1 MSIRYI
7 LRLISSTGVD
17 LTNLVPKLDTTASD
31 IVSHQRDALVQRK
44 ELAQKTKDFRR
55 LDDSSKLAEYK
66 GLLKCMRSAPEIV
79 NTELTTDLTA
89 YQAFIDLLTNQGKAS
104 SSAFLQLYSA
114 LSEAPDPYPLLEA
127 SVDSFVHSE
136 TTLPKVTA
144 EKEHLQSSVSSLTS
158 QLEETERKLEEER
171 TARRKLEETQET
183 KIKEVE
189 ATWSAVLDEKVNNWE
204 AKEKSLEEKAEN
216 HERLMKEI
224 KASYEVS
231 QRLEQED
238 GNDGTRSAATAAEL
252 EIVASDLE
260 KTSSRL
266 AEVEARNE
274 QLRLD
279 LAQAVSHTQTE
290 QKGQS
295 LEDDPAYQ
303 RLQSENSSLL
313 RKIDTIRFDKDAERH
328 SWESKIRKIER
339 TTEKLNAERDELRS
353 KLDKWADYDDI
364 RRELEVIK
372 VSSKH

>member
-1 MSIRYI
+1 VLITVI
-7 LRLISSTGVD
+7 L
-17 LTNLVPKLDTTASD
+17 
-31 IVSHQRDALVQRK
+31 
-44 ELAQKTKDFRR
+44 
-55 LDDSSKLAEYK
+55 
-66 GLLKCMRSAPEIV
+66 
-79 NTELTTDLTA
+79 A
-89 YQAFIDLLTNQGKAS
+89 YQTFIDLLTSQGKAS

-136 TTLPKVTA
+136 TTLPKLTA
-144 EKEHLQSSVSSLTS
+144 EKEHLQKSVGSLTS
-158 QLEETERKLEEER
+158 QLEESERKLEEER
-171 TARRKLEETQET
+171 TARRKLEENQEI
-183 KIKEVE
+183 KFKEVE
-189 ATWSAVLDEKVNNWE
+189 ATWSAVLEEKVNNWE
-204 AKEKSLEEKAEN
+204 AKEKSLEERAEN

-231 QRLEQED
+231 QRLEHED
-238 GNDGTRSAATAAEL
+238 GGDASRSAATAAEL

-279 LAQAVSHTQTE
+279 LAQAVSHTQNE
-290 QKGQS
+290 QRSQS

-313 RKIDTIRFDKDAERH
+313 RKIDTIRFDKDAEKH
-328 SWESKIRKIER
+328 SWETKLRQLER
-339 TTEKLNAERDELRS
+339 TSEKSNAERDELRS
-353 KLDKWADYDDI
+353 KLDKCADYEDI

-372 VSSKH
+372 VSFHSIVPV